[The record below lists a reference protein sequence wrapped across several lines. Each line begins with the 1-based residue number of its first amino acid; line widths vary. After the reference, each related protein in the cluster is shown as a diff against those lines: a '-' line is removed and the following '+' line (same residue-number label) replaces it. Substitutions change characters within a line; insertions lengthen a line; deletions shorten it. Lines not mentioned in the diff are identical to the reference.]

1 MFYKKIVLKNFT
13 KFRGKHLCQSFVFT
27 KVAGLFFKIGVL
39 KYFSI
44 ITINTSWRL
53 LLSIKSKN

>member
-44 ITINTSWRL
+44 ITINTS
-53 LLSIKSKN
+53 